1 MPFKVNEY
9 SGGGGGG
16 VAPGIP
22 VVNESGC
29 VKCGGGLS
37 LPIQPRSGN
46 ASSEA
51 LDLSLCG
58 DPLMYATFVAPVQQY
73 STESTEPSR
82 QPSFNYA
89 SRQPSFK
96 QNSSETEP
104 HALGPGGGGGGA
116 PGDHF
121 FPGGLPPPSPDHH
134 LLHHG
139 EEDVQE
145 QCCQMCSLLRKPHH

>member
-1 MPFKVNEY
+1 M
-9 SGGGGGG
+9 
-16 VAPGIP
+16 
-22 VVNESGC
+22 NESGC
-29 VKCGGGLS
+29 VKCGGGVGGLS
-37 LPIQPRSGN
+37 LPVQRSRSGN
-46 ASSEA
+46 ASSEGG

-89 SRQPSFK
+89 NSRQPSFK

-104 HALGPGGGGGGA
+104 LTHAPLQPPPGGA

-121 FPGGLPPPSPDHH
+121 FPGGLPPPSPDN
-134 LLHHG
+134 LLRQD
-139 EEDVQE
+139 EEDVQG
-145 QCCQMCSLLRKPHH
+145 QCCQMGQNSEILFQV